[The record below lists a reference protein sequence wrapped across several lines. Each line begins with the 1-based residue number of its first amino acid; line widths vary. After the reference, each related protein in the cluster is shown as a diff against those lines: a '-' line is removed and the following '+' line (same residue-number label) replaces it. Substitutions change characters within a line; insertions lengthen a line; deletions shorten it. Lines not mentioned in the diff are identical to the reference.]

1 LRDAHAQSFDISIF
15 AATSAMMGLRSRLR
29 INISMTR
36 LSALFSVLAPAT
48 ALACLIVCV
57 DPSFAQDMNSA
68 REIRPGAVA
77 GYLSTDGLPDSVALL
92 PPPPPLGSVAL
103 ALDLDIART
112 NLTLRDTPRWNQAR
126 MDANLK
132 FPWAAGD
139 FSCAVGVGITEQD
152 TPRVYNMLRRVMADA
167 GAATGAAKNK
177 YQHARPFMVDVQPTC
192 TPEDEAALRGSG
204 SYPSGHTS
212 IGWAWALVLAEASP
226 AQSEAIL
233 IRGRTFGDS
242 RLVCNVHWES
252 DVIEGRMV
260 GTATVARLRGE
271 PSFLADLEAAKSELA
286 AARAK
291 GLAPQRDCKAEAE
304 ALAQTPLQAP

>member
-36 LSALFSVLAPAT
+36 LSALLSVLAPAT
-48 ALACLIVCV
+48 ALACLIVGV

-68 REIRPGAVA
+68 RETRPGGVA
-77 GYLSTDGLPDSVALL
+77 GYLSTDKLPDSAALL
-92 PPPPPLGSVAL
+92 PPPPPVGSVAL
-103 ALDLDIART
+103 ALDLDVAET
-112 NLTLRDTPRWNQAR
+112 DLALRDTPRWNQAR

-139 FSCAVGVGITEQD
+139 FSCAVGVAITEED
-152 TPRVYNMLRRVMADA
+152 TPRLYNMLRRVMADA
-167 GAATGAAKNK
+167 GGATSAAKNK
-177 YQHARPFMVDVQPTC
+177 YHRARPFMLDVQPTC
-192 TPEDEAALRGSG
+192 TPEDEAALRGNG

-226 AQSEAIL
+226 DQSEAIL
-233 IRGRTFGDS
+233 IRGRRFGDS

-260 GTATVARLRGE
+260 GTATVARLRAE

-291 GLAPQRDCKAEAE
+291 GLPPQRDCKAEAE